1 MARWWGVATS
11 EVISIDSTS
20 SDDDFED
27 EREAAQLTV
36 AMAKEAKEEKEM

>member
-11 EVISIDSTS
+11 EVIPIDSSS
-20 SDDDFED
+20 SDDDFDD
-27 EREAAQLTV
+27 EREVTQLTV